1 MDSQNKILTIFE
13 YTSQNYETVLA
24 EMDAALKKSA
34 QLREENAELS
44 KLQSAQSA
52 QLAELNEKW
61 RKFNETLD
69 SNSTKEA
76 REEFEKTKVLLEE
89 TTAAQAKL
97 TAKHT
102 ENTKVIE
109 KENKVNKTRQKILT
123 DYMQVMGELQKGI
136 DKVTSSEQA
145 LGNARKYLE
154 QQLKASKQ
162 DTEHY
167 AEVAKQLGM
176 VSEAYDQ
183 VIAKRKVAV
192 AQGKAEANTIEAM
205 RERVAALNKAWKQM
219 DRDKP
224 EFKTLTK
231 ELREATD
238 ELKAAEAEV
247 GIFSRNVGNYKSGF
261 DGLSFSL
268 VQITREAPAFA
279 NSLQTGFMAIS
290 NNIPIF
296 IDELVR
302 AQKANKMLNAEG
314 IKTPSVA
321 KQVVKALFSW
331 QTALSAAVVVLT
343 VFGKAMVEWV
353 IQLAKGRKGLDEYTF
368 AQKQMDAA
376 LLAGRNGYA
385 AEITNLELLYE
396 ASQDATRS
404 YQDRLNAVEALQRQY
419 PDYFGNLTA
428 EKILAGETSDVYAS
442 LTANIIAKANA
453 QAAQNK
459 ITENREKLNTLE
471 SIEAYQQLIGIKKQY
486 DALLARGRQAG
497 NTDEEFTD
505 ILQSY
510 VEAMDDAQKAVK
522 KQLKELDEDLYKEA
536 NKWSKDYYFEY
547 ADFLQKSSDR
557 LAKTA
562 ADNLVKVKTDMKS
575 VANTQQSYTTAY
587 LSAVSK
593 RLEAERELAK
603 AEYNKDQEGIKTAK
617 KALESRVAAEKAARS
632 KIAKI
637 TQALLDEVALAEYRS
652 GEQTTTWIEQQEE
665 KKRRAAEQTAA
676 KIVKTNA
683 DIYKA
688 EANLLKA
695 RLDNDAKGIATY
707 EASVEAH
714 KRALAELQKA
724 GVQLTEEQTEALA
737 DAQQGYYE
745 KIREGY
751 QKTQLEIQQLT
762 KAIADAD
769 TEEEAAALQKTL
781 EAANARL
788 EIYKA
793 EAEARGVILSDA
805 NQKYFN
811 ALDKNFD
818 YFSKTLQSSLN
829 LMNKYSTQQKSVWSK
844 LSSAIALLF
853 AKAFDVKNLQKWTKE
868 SKATG
873 KSLKELQKKSKD
885 LKAEMIG
892 LGGAVAQAGL
902 AAAAEVLNN
911 SFEAE
916 KDQINE
922 FYEEL
927 EARAQESYDTQS
939 AMLKRKLEKDQISE
953 ARYTLEQMK
962 LDKKKKDSDEKL
974 AKEKA
979 EKLYDVEVKQFKVNQ
994 AQQSAQ
1000 AAIAGAVAIMSAYAV
1015 NPFVGAAMTPV
1026 IAALTAVQIAAILA
1040 QKAPERPK
1048 FAKGG
1053 MVDFMPVDGPS
1064 HDNGGVPV
1072 RIGNRVVAEVE
1083 GSEGALIISKRA
1095 MRNKYMR
1102 ALLSQVEMLN
1112 RGISGEN
1119 GVPNKFAKGGMMDWD
1134 AFYDQAK
1141 ASINI
1146 QDKGRVWHNG
1156 KYARWAIV
1164 TDKNGSYWYKY
1175 PRAKYRDWLLEEL
1188 ARSQANEMWD
1198 LYQADFSKNLESKLD
1213 ETEAKYDKQFAD
1225 NEYLASMG
1233 IGSVA
1238 DYNAVTADKQ
1248 RDLDW
1253 INEEIA
1259 AREALADAKKEDLK
1273 ASLEYDEK
1281 MAEFEKRR
1289 AEASKELAEANQAFS
1304 DKVLKEMLDADQIT
1318 AEEYESYM
1326 DQITHGYGAKVKDII
1341 NLKKEEVEKVKALI
1355 EEERNAE
1362 IDALNET
1369 YDYRK
1374 DALAQIREDWETEY
1388 ESITQQIIEDVEGA
1402 TEAVATLTGTDLE
1415 RYNQIL
1421 AIQQKIKK
1429 LNEDYAANETL
1440 LNDEYIESREE
1451 RQRLL
1456 DEQLRIQKELELA
1469 EEEAEKAK
1477 EAFEAEREKNME
1489 SARKQYEKEN
1499 QEALLEMI
1507 KALGAQLQEEDKWS
1521 LDKILESQLNDELKK
1536 VNETY
1541 DEQIAKQDAIIE
1553 GLQTEADQI
1562 QLNYDKKIAY
1572 IKEEEQALKDSL
1584 AAQEAII
1591 DAWVEDSLAGLRAD
1605 AAALNKVLAALK
1617 VAAFE
1622 SGLAGYEKMMD
1633 DLQNALED
1641 YQAAGGEYRGKKFA
1655 NGGAIEL
1662 GSGLYSVNGPSHA
1675 NGGVAVSIGNTKI
1688 AEVEGIEKMLAINKR
1703 AANDPEMIEAL
1714 NRASAVNS
1722 RYTGVPL
1729 VTGTPERQGFSLD
1742 YDLLAKRIGDQI
1754 NRRPIETYVTNTSIS
1769 RAMRIAAQHKRS
1781 SFMC

>member
-52 QLAELNEKW
+52 QLAELDEKW

-69 SNSTKEA
+69 SNATKEA

-89 TTAAQAKL
+89 VTVAQAKV

-109 KENKVNKTRQKILT
+109 KENKSNKTRQKILT
-123 DYMQVMGELQKGI
+123 DYIQVMGELQKGI

-145 LGNARKYLE
+145 LGNARKYLG
-154 QQLKASKQ
+154 QQLKESKQ

-176 VSEAYDQ
+176 VSEAYGQ

-192 AQGKAEANTIEAM
+192 AQGKTEANTIEAM
-205 RERVAALNKAWKQM
+205 RERVAALNKAWKQV

-231 ELREATD
+231 ELREVTD
-238 ELKAAEAEV
+238 ELKAAEAEA

-268 VQITREAPAFA
+268 AQITREAPAFA

-385 AEITNLELLYE
+385 AEITNLELLYK

-404 YQDRLNAVEALQRQY
+404 YQERLNAVEALQRQY

-428 EKILAGETSDVYAS
+428 EKVLAGETSDVYAS

-471 SIEAYQQLIGIKKQY
+471 SIEAYKQLVGIKKQY
-486 DALLARGRQAG
+486 DALLTRGRQAG

-510 VEAMDDAQKAVK
+510 VKAMDAAQKEVK
-522 KQLKELDEDLYKEA
+522 KQLKEIDEDLYKEA

-547 ADFLQKSSDR
+547 ANFLETSSKN

-562 ADNLVKVKTDMKS
+562 ADNLVQIKTDMKS
-575 VANTQQSYTTAY
+575 VANTQQSYATAY

-593 RLEAERELAK
+593 RLEADRELAK
-603 AEYNKDQEGIKTAK
+603 AEYNQDQEGVKTAK

-632 KIAKI
+632 KIGKI

-652 GEQTTTWIEQQEE
+652 KEQTTTWVEQQEE

-762 KAIADAD
+762 KAIAEAD
-769 TEEEAAALQKTL
+769 TEEEAAALQKAL

-853 AKAFDVKNLQKWTKE
+853 AKAFDIKSLQKWAKE

-873 KSLKELQKKSKD
+873 KSLKELQKQSKD
-885 LKAEMIG
+885 LKAEMVG

-902 AAAAEVLNN
+902 AAAAEVLNS

-922 FYEEL
+922 FYGEL

-1015 NPFVGAAMTPV
+1015 NPFVGVAMTPV

-1053 MVDFMPVDGPS
+1053 MVDFVPVDGPS

-1102 ALLSQVEMLN
+1102 ALLGQVEMLN

-1119 GVPNKFAKGGMMDWD
+1119 GTPNKFAKGGMMDWD

-1141 ASINI
+1141 ASIDI
-1146 QDKGRVWHNG
+1146 QDKGRVLHKG

-1213 ETEAKYDKQFAD
+1213 ETEAKYDKQFAN

-1259 AREALADAKKEDLK
+1259 ARKALADAKKEDLK

-1289 AEASKELAEANQAFS
+1289 AEASEELAEANQAFS
-1304 DKVLKEMLDADQIT
+1304 DKVLKEMLDAGQIT

-1402 TEAVATLTGTDLE
+1402 TEAVAKLTGTDLE

-1507 KALGAQLQEEDKWS
+1507 KALGAQLQEEDKGS
-1521 LDKILESQLNDELKK
+1521 LDKILESQLNDELRK

-1553 GLQTEADQI
+1553 GLRAEADQI

-1591 DAWVEDSLAGLRAD
+1591 DAWLEDSLAGLRAD

-1633 DLQNALED
+1633 DIRSALED
-1641 YQAAGGEYRGKKFA
+1641 YKAAGGEYRGKKLA

-1662 GSGLYSVNGPSHA
+1662 GSGLYSVSGPSHA

-1729 VTGTPERQGFSLD
+1729 VTSTPERQGFSLD
-1742 YDLLAKRIGDQI
+1742 YDQLAKRIGDQI
-1754 NRRPIETYVTNTSIS
+1754 NRRPIETYVTSTSIS